1 MYNLVM
7 KDLKLGIQP
16 MFFVF
21 PILLGM
27 LMLIPSWIYFLVPM
41 YFFWISVPNMF
52 GNFKTQNDLM
62 FTSMMPV
69 TKKDIVKA
77 RVSVIVILEILHIG
91 FAVIFGLVHD
101 LVYSNLN
108 ITYYFFAPSMGFW
121 GLCMAMLAIFNI
133 ILIPMYY
140 KTAYKF
146 SGALFS
152 ATSAAMIFAG
162 IVQWLGIQIKSVSDI
177 FNVTIADHIAI
188 HASVLIAGIVIFAAF
203 TLIAYRI
210 AVKRFLKVELL

>member
-7 KDLKLGIQP
+7 KDIKLGIPP
-16 MFFVF
+16 MFLVF
-21 PILLGM
+21 PMLLGM

-41 YFFWISVPNMF
+41 YFFWITVPNMF
-52 GNFKTQNDLM
+52 ANFKAQNDLM

-91 FAVIFGLVHD
+91 FAAIFGVIHD
-101 LVYSNLN
+101 LVYSNMN
-108 ITYYFFAPSMGFW
+108 IGYLFFAPSMGFW
-121 GLCMAMLAIFNI
+121 GLCMVMLAIFNI

-146 SGALFS
+146 SGALIP

-162 IVQWLGIQIKSVSDI
+162 IVQWLGIQMKSVSDI
-177 FNVTIADHIAI
+177 FNVTISEHIGL
-188 HASVLIAGIVIFAAF
+188 HASILVAGIIIFAAF

-210 AVKRFLKVELL
+210 AVRRFLKVELL